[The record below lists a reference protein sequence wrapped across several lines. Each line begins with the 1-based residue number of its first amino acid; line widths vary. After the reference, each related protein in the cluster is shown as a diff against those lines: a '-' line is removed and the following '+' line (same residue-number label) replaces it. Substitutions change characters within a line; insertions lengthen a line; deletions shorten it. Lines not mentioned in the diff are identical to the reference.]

1 MNASFEEFTLSP
13 SLADE
18 LYHRSISSSAVHI
31 FLSLITLLGNSLILV
46 ALLKTSP
53 FIRRRNS
60 CIVVWQQ
67 LIY

>member
-1 MNASFEEFTLSP
+1 MNASFEQFTLSP

-18 LYHRSISSSAVHI
+18 LHHRSISSSVVHI
-31 FLSLITLLGNSLILV
+31 FLSFTTFLGNSLILV
-46 ALLKTSP
+46 ALLKKP
-53 FIRRRNS
+53 PIIRRRNS

>member
-1 MNASFEEFTLSP
+1 MNASFEQFTLSH
-13 SLADE
+13 SLANE
-18 LYHRSISSSAVHI
+18 LHHRFISFSVVHI
-31 FLSLITLLGNSLILV
+31 FLSLTTFLSNSLILV